1 MAKFIQII
9 EFETSRLDEVQ
20 TLSNEMDSRRQGGTV
35 ETITV
40 TADRDRPNHYRTV
53 ATFDSYESAMQNSQ
67 RPETQEFAR
76 SMAELCDAPPTF
88 HNLDVIWEW
97 ARQG

>member
-1 MAKFIQII
+1 MAKFVQII

-20 TLSNEMDSRRQGGTV
+20 ALSDEVESRRQGGTV

-40 TADRDRPNHYRTV
+40 TADRDRPNRYRTI
-53 ATFDSYESAMQNSQ
+53 ATFDSYESAMQNSE

-76 SMAELCDAPPTF
+76 KMSELCDGPPTF

-97 ARQG
+97 AR

>member
-20 TLSNEMDSRRQGGTV
+20 ALSNEMEGRRQGGTV

-40 TADRDRPNHYRTV
+40 TTDRDRPHHYRTI
-53 ATFDSYESAMQNSQ
+53 ARFDSFESAMQNSQ

-76 SMAELCDAPPTF
+76 RMAELCDAPPTF
-88 HNLDVIWEW
+88 HNLDVTWEW
-97 ARQG
+97 AR

>member
-20 TLSNEMDSRRQGGTV
+20 ALSNDMESRRQGGTV

-40 TADRDRPNHYRTV
+40 TADRDRPNHYRTI
-53 ATFDSYESAMQNSQ
+53 AAFDSYESAMQNSQ

-76 SMAELCDAPPTF
+76 RMGELCDGPQTF
-88 HNLDVIWEW
+88 SNLDVVYEW
-97 ARQG
+97 AR